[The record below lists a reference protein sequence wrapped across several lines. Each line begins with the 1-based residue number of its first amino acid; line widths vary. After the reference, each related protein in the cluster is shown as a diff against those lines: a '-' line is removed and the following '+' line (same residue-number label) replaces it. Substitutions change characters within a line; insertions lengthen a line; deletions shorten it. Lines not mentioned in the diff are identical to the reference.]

1 MTIRQGNGDS
11 SFAHF
16 NLAADFHV
24 VAAAQFNKVAHVGF
38 QMKADEVGI
47 EKPAQHLI
55 APRKLPVDFRRWEGD
70 MQEEPDCEIRAQL
83 PQYSRNQLQLIILH
97 PHGRTRCC
105 DRCNFGGKTQVD
117 VAISVP
123 PGAVELRGNN
133 QIVV

>member
-97 PHGRTRCC
+97 PYRRPGRR
-105 DRCNFGGKTQVD
+105 DRCDLGSK
-117 VAISVP
+117 P
-123 PGAVELRGNN
+123 
-133 QIVV
+133 

>member
-55 APRKLPVDFRRWEGD
+55 APRKLPVDFRRWEWD
-70 MQEEPDCEIRAQL
+70 MQEEPDGEIRAQL
-83 PQYSRNQLQLIILH
+83 TQDSRDKLQLRSEEH
-97 PHGRTRCC
+97 T
-105 DRCNFGGKTQVD
+105 
-117 VAISVP
+117 S
-123 PGAVELRGNN
+123 ELQSRGHL
-133 QIVV
+133 VCRLLLEKKKYKKHAETST